1 MPRIVIV
8 SPPFH
13 SHAAPLSALAAA
25 LAADG
30 AEVFFAC
37 APAFEP
43 LADRAG
49 AGFVPLTVTR
59 NANTGVAERTDQAAR
74 EAARLGEFLT
84 ATRHGPVET
93 LLTQA
98 RHRRADMLADPEGVY
113 EDLRELDRRLRPDWY
128 VVDQLA
134 YAATLALHCLG
145 VPYASYC
152 PGHPSYV
159 LSGPEAFFGL
169 PRDWPD
175 AVRPAPSRLAALDT
189 AVRDND
195 RAFTGL
201 FAAFARDRTPPA
213 PAPGRAFA
221 LTSAHAVV
229 YAYPALPW
237 LPARPGGPVHLF
249 AGHMAGADGPLD
261 ADWTRRVK
269 ELRERAERV
278 VLVAFGTFLSARDD
292 VLRTVVSGVLDGM
305 DDTAVVVAAGARA
318 DALADLAGDRA
329 VVVPAVPQRQLL
341 PHVDAMVHHGGAN
354 SFTECLRAG
363 VPALVLPMSSDQFSV
378 ARDAERAGVGVVRDP
393 NALRAP
399 DVMDA
404 LAEAM
409 EGPVR
414 RRASRM
420 ARDLRRYGPAWAAG
434 RLVAAMEKAAGT
446 AGEAA
451 GEATGEAAGEAR
463 RPRSR

>member
-1 MPRIVIV
+1 MSRIVVV
-8 SPPFH
+8 SPPFQ

-25 LAADG
+25 LAARG
-30 AEVFFAC
+30 ADVFFAC

-43 LADRAG
+43 LAKRAG
-49 AGFVPLTVTR
+49 VRFVPLTVTR

-74 EAARLGEFLT
+74 ETARLAEFLR
-84 ATRHGPVET
+84 ATRGGPVET

-113 EDLRELDRRLRPDWY
+113 EDLRAIDKRLRPDWY

-152 PGHPSYV
+152 PGHPGYV
-159 LSGPEAFFGL
+159 LSGPDAFFGL
-169 PRDWPD
+169 PAYWPE
-175 AVRPAPSRLAALDT
+175 ALHPGPSGLAALRA
-189 AVRDND
+189 AVLAND
-195 RAFTGL
+195 RAFTRL
-201 FAAFARDRTPPA
+201 FAAFAADRAPSA

-237 LPARPGGPVHLF
+237 LPERPEGPAHLF
-249 AGHMAGADGPLD
+249 AGHMAGPDEPLD
-261 ADWTRRVK
+261 PDWERRLK
-269 ELRERAERV
+269 ELRERAGRV
-278 VLVAFGTFLSARDD
+278 VLMAFGTFLSARDD
-292 VLRTVVSGVLDGM
+292 VLRTVLAGLLDGT

-329 VVVPAVPQRQLL
+329 VVVPTVPQRQLL
-341 PHVDAMVHHGGAN
+341 PHVDAMVHHGGGN

-393 NALRAP
+393 NTLRPA
-399 DVMDA
+399 DVPDA
-404 LAEAM
+404 LAAALAD
-409 EGPVR
+409 PVR
-414 RRASRM
+414 GRARRE
-420 ARDLRRYGPAWAAG
+420 ARGLRRYGPSWAAEH
-434 RLVAAMEKAAGT
+434 LMTAMGPR
-446 AGEAA
+446 
-451 GEATGEAAGEAR
+451 AR
-463 RPRSR
+463 GPR